1 LRQNGH
7 DVPMSTVHHHI
18 GMSSGELLDALLG
31 EDRDTGQDETL
42 DDARKTLYK
51 QYWGRLRPLP
61 GAADALRR
69 CAGAGLTV
77 VLASS
82 ASSEELT
89 MLRSVIDADDAIAV
103 ATSKSDADAGKPEPD
118 IVQVA
123 LAKSGIAPDRAMF
136 VGDATWDGIAAGRA
150 GVRFLGV
157 TCGGTADEE
166 LRRSGAVEV
175 YRDPAQLAERFAESA
190 LGRVAESARS

>member
-1 LRQNGH
+1 
-7 DVPMSTVHHHI
+7 
-18 GMSSGELLDALLG
+18 
-31 EDRDTGQDETL
+31 
-42 DDARKTLYK
+42 
-51 QYWGRLRPLP
+51 
-61 GAADALRR
+61 
-69 CAGAGLTV
+69 
-77 VLASS
+77 
-82 ASSEELT
+82 
-89 MLRSVIDADDAIAV
+89 
-103 ATSKSDADAGKPEPD
+103 
-118 IVQVA
+118 
-123 LAKSGIAPDRAMF
+123 MF